1 MGRELLNQLARQM
14 ANLRSQDIVD
24 SDGIGVVSA
33 V

>member
-14 ANLRSQDIVD
+14 TNLRSQDIVD
-24 SDGIGVVSA
+24 SDGVGVISA